1 MAWRLGK
8 SSALHAAAGPSS
20 DTTQQPPLP
29 FVTRDYYLE
38 HPAVAALTEQQ
49 VEAERKR
56 LGVVVHG
63 EDVPKPV
70 GSFVQASLPEH
81 VLGTLRAAGYDSPT
95 PIQRQAWPIAMSGRD
110 VVGLAETGS
119 GKTLAYLLPA
129 LVHASAQPPLKEGEG
144 PLCLVLAPTREL
156 ACQIESEAARF
167 GAPCGVRTAAVYGGV
182 PKAEQ
187 VALLRKAPELL
198 VATPG
203 RLNELLSKKKTELTR
218 CALLALDEADRTL
231 DLGFEPQISAILGHM
246 RHDRQS
252 LLFSATWPAEVQTLA
267 GRLIAPSHVIVEVGG
282 ALATSGRA
290 TLSVE
295 QLLAVGISDELRLSI
310 GRAALPIDHPST
322 RRANTSIEQRVLLCD
337 DAGKMEALLTL
348 LEEVVDGSRLLLFT
362 SSKRRCDE
370 LTKELRLDGWP
381 ALALHGDKPQEERDW
396 VLQQFRSAEHPLL
409 VATDVAQRGLDV
421 KGVAAVI
428 NVDCPETSEAYV
440 HRIGRTGRAGEV
452 GRAYTLV
459 TPADARMCDDLVQV
473 LRDAK
478 QEVPPELLRLAAEG
492 RAARYKR
499 YKYS

>member
-81 VLGTLRAAGYDSPT
+81 VLGTLRAAGYDAPT

-218 CALLALDEADRTL
+218 CALLALDEADRML

-282 ALATSGRA
+282 ALATSG
-290 TLSVE
+290 
-295 QLLAVGISDELRLSI
+295 
-310 GRAALPIDHPST
+310 
-322 RRANTSIEQRVLLCD
+322 RANTSIEQRVLLCD

>member
-1 MAWRLGK
+1 
-8 SSALHAAAGPSS
+8 
-20 DTTQQPPLP
+20 
-29 FVTRDYYLE
+29 
-38 HPAVAALTEQQ
+38 
-49 VEAERKR
+49 
-56 LGVVVHG
+56 
-63 EDVPKPV
+63 
-70 GSFVQASLPEH
+70 
-81 VLGTLRAAGYDSPT
+81 
-95 PIQRQAWPIAMSGRD
+95 
-110 VVGLAETGS
+110 
-119 GKTLAYLLPA
+119 
-129 LVHASAQPPLKEGEG
+129 
-144 PLCLVLAPTREL
+144 
-156 ACQIESEAARF
+156 
-167 GAPCGVRTAAVYGGV
+167 
-182 PKAEQ
+182 

-218 CALLALDEADRTL
+218 CALLALDEADRML
-231 DLGFEPQISAILGHM
+231 DLGFEPQIAAILGHM

-282 ALATSGRA
+282 ALATSG
-290 TLSVE
+290 
-295 QLLAVGISDELRLSI
+295 
-310 GRAALPIDHPST
+310 
-322 RRANTSIEQRVLLCD
+322 RANTSIEQRVLLCD

>member
-81 VLGTLRAAGYDSPT
+81 VLGTLRAAGYDAPT

-218 CALLALDEADRTL
+218 CALLALDEARRRYSREAAEIQPR
-231 DLGFEPQISAILGHM
+231 LGFEPQISAILGHM

-252 LLFSATWPAEVQTLA
+252 LLFSATWPAEVQTKVLSFLSDQ
-267 GRLIAPSHVIVEVGG
+267 GRPFLF
-282 ALATSGRA
+282 
-290 TLSVE
+290 LS
-295 QLLAVGISDELRLSI
+295 LG
-310 GRAALPIDHPST
+310 
-322 RRANTSIEQRVLLCD
+322 RANTSIEQRVLLCD
-337 DAGKMEALLTL
+337 DAGKMEAPLTL
-348 LEEVVDGSRLLLFT
+348 LEEDDTVVDGSRLLLFT

-421 KGVAAVI
+421 KGERRPRYFETQRVAAVI

-492 RAARYKR
+492 RVARYKR